1 MAKLVYCVRKL
12 PTLSDEA
19 FFTYWLNNHGPLVRR
34 FANAIRAEKYVQSHT
49 VSTPVNALL
58 QQSRGLQDPYD
69 GITEVWF
76 KDIETI
82 QQVLV
87 DPSAREALQQ
97 LIEDESTFVDFSKSQ
112 MFVTDEHS
120 IF

>member
-1 MAKLVYCVRKL
+1 MDKLVYCVRKL
-12 PTLSDEA
+12 PALSDQA
-19 FFTYWLNNHGPLVRR
+19 FFTYWLDNHGPLVRR
-34 FANAIRAEKYVQSHT
+34 FANAIRAEEYVQSHT
-49 VSTPVNALL
+49 VATPVNALL
-58 QQSRGLQDPYD
+58 QQARGLQEPYD

-76 KDIETI
+76 NDIETI
-82 QQVLV
+82 QKVFA